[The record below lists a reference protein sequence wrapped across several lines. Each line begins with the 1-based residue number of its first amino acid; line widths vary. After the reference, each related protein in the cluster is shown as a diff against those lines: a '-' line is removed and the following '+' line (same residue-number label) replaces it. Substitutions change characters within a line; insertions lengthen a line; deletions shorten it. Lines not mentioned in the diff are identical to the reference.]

1 MEEHSKTWYRQ
12 GLGPRID
19 ALEAALKLLPGD
31 AGAIKHVRMI
41 AESLRTSSAS
51 YGFTEIFEAAR
62 NTEEAPNSALP
73 QQARALVAAL
83 RSALA
88 GQTLPRTP
96 ILLIGGSSPF
106 MEAVRRGLEANGKE
120 VLLTTSGAQALEQL
134 TQGEFVFILLDLALP
149 DQDGRQLL
157 ESLRSKPITAAIPVV
172 VIGPKLKDETLG
184 RRLVPEVDGYFS
196 KPAEAKQVVVF
207 ILGRLRRAHE
217 VTRDARR
224 DPLTGLLNRAAF
236 CELFDNAV
244 KFSVSTK
251 EPLAL
256 VLLEVGGRGLQPD
269 AKNEEHYAAILQ
281 EVAVVLSSSFRATDL
296 VARWSTL
303 QFVAL
308 FPGEDQFG
316 AMRAIEKAQQALRRR
331 KTEADKNAITISC
344 GLMVI
349 QEQTTLDRA
358 LEPAEYFLYLA
369 KTSGGNRLV
378 CAETKIARRK
388 DCVLIAAQPEIAALL
403 KRILEVNGFETVL
416 AGSNADES
424 LQTLTRGRYRLIV
437 IEESGPGTDGLG
449 LLKRIRENARFNRIP
464 IITLSAREEHAAQ
477 ALDMGANDYV
487 LKPFSPFVFISRVR
501 HLMTRG
507 TKPAEE
513 ARTLL
518 LTDADLTTLIVTGT
532 ALHRNAG
539 LQVLLA
545 RTAEDMLRR
554 LESEEPDILLLDAH
568 LPNGSIHLYLPQAL
582 KLADPN
588 RTNIILTA
596 PPQEL
601 KDLEQFAGASIRG
614 ILPKLFNL
622 QTLIGQ
628 LGEML
633 NIKLEAG
640 KADEAAAERLKQ
652 EIQNLLP
659 GSAPAGKA

>member
-1 MEEHSKTWYRQ
+1 
-12 GLGPRID
+12 
-19 ALEAALKLLPGD
+19 
-31 AGAIKHVRMI
+31 
-41 AESLRTSSAS
+41 
-51 YGFTEIFEAAR
+51 
-62 NTEEAPNSALP
+62 
-73 QQARALVAAL
+73 
-83 RSALA
+83 
-88 GQTLPRTP
+88 
-96 ILLIGGSSPF
+96 
-106 MEAVRRGLEANGKE
+106 
-120 VLLTTSGAQALEQL
+120 
-134 TQGEFVFILLDLALP
+134 
-149 DQDGRQLL
+149 
-157 ESLRSKPITAAIPVV
+157 VV
-172 VIGPKLKDETLG
+172 E
-184 RRLVPEVDGYFS
+184 
-196 KPAEAKQVVVF
+196 F

-217 VTRDARR
+217 VPRVARR

-269 AKNEEHYAAILQ
+269 AKNEEQYAAILQ

-316 AMRAIEKAQQALRRR
+316 AMRAIEKAQQTLRRR
-331 KTEADKNAITISC
+331 KTEADKNAITISG

-358 LEPAEYFLYLA
+358 LEPAEHFLYLA

-388 DCVLIAAQPEIAALL
+388 DCVLIAAQPDIAALL
-403 KRILEVNGFETVL
+403 KRILEVNGFETML
-416 AGSNADES
+416 AGGNADES

-545 RTAEDMLRR
+545 RTTEDMLRR

-568 LPNGSIHLYLPQAL
+568 LPNGSVHLYLPQAL

-596 PPQEL
+596 PPQEM

-614 ILPKLFNL
+614 ILPKPFNL

-659 GSAPAGKA
+659 GGASAG